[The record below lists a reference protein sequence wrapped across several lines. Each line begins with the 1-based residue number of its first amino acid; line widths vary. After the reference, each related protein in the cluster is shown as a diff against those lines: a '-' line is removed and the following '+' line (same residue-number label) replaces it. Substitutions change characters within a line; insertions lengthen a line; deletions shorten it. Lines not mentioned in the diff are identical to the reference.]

1 MRRPQRRG
9 ASVLTGCFTAS
20 CCACYCNVAL
30 CHVRVS
36 IDSVTR
42 LRSIEI
48 GCYIGISTDV
58 ILYMMLASVGGYG
71 LSVLL

>member
-1 MRRPQRRG
+1 M
-9 ASVLTGCFTAS
+9 
-20 CCACYCNVAL
+20 
-30 CHVRVS
+30 RVS

-58 ILYMMLASVGGYG
+58 ILHMMLASVGGYG